1 MKLRLFILFNL
12 SILTCFSQQSTNYA
26 LFFNNYS
33 LNSPAAT
40 GLFHKQYATIGG
52 KNQWAKMK
60 GAPKDIY
67 GIYEIKLSKLHGGLG
82 VNYEYDNIGFSTTNK
97 INLNYAY
104 HHSISDTKILSLG
117 ASLGLNIFEQ
127 KPTWITATQN
137 IYYNSTLPSYYKDQ
151 TYNLNLGIMYK
162 TPRFLIG
169 FHSYQLTESTYR
181 KINFK
186 NSREYYLT
194 SSYSFNLGTS
204 FELKPMINVIFNN
217 INYIANINLIASYKK
232 QFWGGLL
239 YQTSNASG
247 IVVGYDFKERYRVNY
262 AIYKSN
268 SALFNSKTSINSFSA
283 ASHEF
288 GIAFML
294 D

>member
-1 MKLRLFILFNL
+1 MKKIICLLFTLITVN
-12 SILTCFSQQSTNYA
+12 SFSQQSTNYA

-52 KNQWAKMK
+52 KNQWVNIK
-60 GAPKDIY
+60 GGPKDIY

-82 VNYEYDNIGFSTTNK
+82 INYEYDNIGFSTTNK

-104 HHSISDTKILSLG
+104 HHSISETKKLSIG
-117 ASLGLNIFEQ
+117 TSIGLNIFEF
-127 KPTWITATQN
+127 KPSWIPPSPDTSNDPA
-137 IYYNSTLPSYYKDQ
+137 LPNYYKDQ

-169 FHSYQLTESTYR
+169 FNSYQLPESTYR

-186 NSREYYLT
+186 TKREYYLT
-194 SSYSFNLGTS
+194 SSYSFNLGS
-204 FELKPMINVIFNN
+204 NFELKPMINVILNN
-217 INYIANINLIASYKK
+217 FDFISNINLIASYKK

-247 IVVGYDFKERYRVNY
+247 IVIGYDFKERYRVNY

-268 SALFNSKTSINSFSA
+268 SVIFNSKNSIHSFSA

>member
-1 MKLRLFILFNL
+1 MKFSLILLFNL
-12 SILTCFSQQSTNYA
+12 SILKSFSQQSTNYA

-52 KNQWAKMK
+52 KNQWSKLN
-60 GAPKDIY
+60 GNPKDIY

-82 VNYEYDNIGFSTTNK
+82 VNYEYDNIG
-97 INLNYAY
+97 Y

-127 KPTWITATQN
+127 KPTWITPETIN
-137 IYYNSTLPSYYKDQ
+137 DPSLPTYQKDQ

-169 FHSYQLTESTYR
+169 FNTFQLTESTYR

-186 NSREYYLT
+186 NRREYYLT
-194 SSYSFNLGTS
+194 SSYSFNLGS
-204 FELKPMINVIFNN
+204 NFELKPMINVILNN
-217 INYIANINLIASYKK
+217 IDFIANINLIASYKK
-232 QFWGGLL
+232 KLWGGLL

>member
-1 MKLRLFILFNL
+1 MKFYLILLFNL
-12 SILTCFSQQSTNYA
+12 SILTLFSQQSTNYA

-52 KNQWAKMK
+52 ENQWAKIK
-60 GAPKDIY
+60 GGPKDIY
-67 GIYEIKLSKLHGGLG
+67 GIYEIKLSKIHGGLG
-82 VNYEYDNIGFSTTNK
+82 VNYEYNNIGFSTTNK

-104 HHSISDTKILSLG
+104 HHSISDTKTLSLG
-117 ASLGLNIFEQ
+117 ASLGLNVFEF
-127 KPTWITATQN
+127 KPTWISATQN
-137 IYYNSTLPSYYKDQ
+137 LYYDPTLPTYYKDK

-169 FHSYQLTESTYR
+169 FNTYQLTESTYR

-186 NSREYYLT
+186 NKREYYIT
-194 SSYSFNLGTS
+194 SSYSFNLGS
-204 FELKPMINVIFNN
+204 NFELKPMLNVILNN
-217 INYIANINLIASYKK
+217 IDYISNINLIASYKK
-232 QFWGGLL
+232 KLWGGIL
-239 YQTSNASG
+239 YQTSKTAG
-247 IVVGYDFKERYRVNY
+247 LVVGYDIKERYRFNY

-268 SALFNSKTSINSFSA
+268 SGITAT
-283 ASHEF
+283 SHEF

>member
-1 MKLRLFILFNL
+1 MKKIIFFLITVITVN
-12 SILTCFSQQSTNYA
+12 SFSQQPTNYA

-52 KNQWAKMK
+52 KNQWSTIK

-82 VNYEYDNIGFSTTNK
+82 VNYEYDNIGFSTTHK
-97 INLNYAY
+97 MNLNYAY
-104 HHSISDTKILSLG
+104 HFSISDTKALSLG
-117 ASLGLNIFEQ
+117 TSLGLNVFEQ
-127 KPTWITATQN
+127 KPTWISATQN
-137 IYYNSTLPSYYKDQ
+137 IYYDPSLPTYYKDQ

-169 FHSYQLTESTYR
+169 LNTYQLTESTYR

-194 SSYSFNLGTS
+194 SSYSFNLGS
-204 FELKPMINVIFNN
+204 NFELKPMINVILDN

>member
-1 MKLRLFILFNL
+1 
-12 SILTCFSQQSTNYA
+12 
-26 LFFNNYS
+26 

-40 GLFHKQYATIGG
+40 GLFHKQYATIGA
-52 KNQWAKMK
+52 KNQWAKLN
-60 GAPKDIY
+60 GNPKDIY
-67 GIYEIKLSKLHGGLG
+67 GIYEIKLSKLNGGIG

-104 HHSISDTKILSLG
+104 HHSISETKTLSIG
-117 ASLGLNIFEQ
+117 TSLGLNVFEFEPSWTPPDTYNDPSL
-127 KPTWITATQN
+127 PTYQ
-137 IYYNSTLPSYYKDQ
+137 KDQ

-169 FHSYQLTESTYR
+169 FNTYQLTESTSR

-186 NSREYYLT
+186 NRREYYLT
-194 SSYSFNLGTS
+194 SSYSFNLGS
-204 FELKPMINVIFNN
+204 NFELKPMINVILNN
-217 INYIANINLIASYKK
+217 IDYIANINLIASYKK

-247 IVVGYDFKERYRVNY
+247 LVVGYDFKERYRVNY

>member
-1 MKLRLFILFNL
+1 MKFSLFILFNL
-12 SILTCFSQQSTNYA
+12 SILTVFSQQSTNYA

-40 GLFHKQYATIGG
+40 GIFHKQYATIGG
-52 KNQWAKMK
+52 ENQWSNIK
-60 GAPKDIY
+60 GGPKDIY

-104 HHSISDTKILSLG
+104 HHSISETKTLSIG
-117 ASLGLNIFEQ
+117 TSLGLNIFEF
-127 KPTWITATQN
+127 KPSWIPPDT
-137 IYYNSTLPSYYKDQ
+137 YNDPDLPNYYKDQ

-169 FHSYQLTESTYR
+169 FNSFQLTESTYR

-186 NSREYYLT
+186 NKREYYLT
-194 SSYSFNLGTS
+194 SSYSFNLGAN
-204 FELKPMINVIFNN
+204 FELKPMINVILNN

-247 IVVGYDFKERYRVNY
+247 LVIGYDFKERYRVNY

-268 SALFNSKTSINSFSA
+268 SALFNHNTSINSFSA